1 MTELAEALD
10 ASFWREV
17 THNISVMTPQP
28 ERTLQGNIYPLT
40 PKHVGSGMKRDL
52 LGPCY
57 APSSLVQCS
66 QQLSFTTRSS
76 CVVTGSD

>member
-10 ASFWREV
+10 ASFRREV
-17 THNISVMTPQP
+17 THISVMTPQP
-28 ERTLQGNIYPLT
+28 ELTLQGNICPLT

-57 APSSLVQCS
+57 TPSNLVQCS
-66 QQLSFTTRSS
+66 QQLSFTTHSS